1 MEKNLY
7 SLTSP
12 QNNIWLVENFYT
24 DKTINIVSGTFTIK
38 TGFILDVAKKT
49 INKFVELNDATRLK
63 FIQTDSGISQ
73 YLEDYK
79 PFDVRSID
87 ISGLSNDE
95 CYALKQELINE
106 PIDISVNPFNFILL
120 DRKDGYGEF
129 LLKTH
134 HLISDAWSVSK
145 MGTALA
151 TIYENILNNNLDME
165 KEPSYIDFIL
175 EEQQYLNSDKY
186 IKDGE
191 FWSNYLQ
198 DLTEPCYL
206 KQKDNLSTNAKRF
219 HKFLSKEFS
228 DKINSFCRENRLSIY
243 SIFLSALA
251 IYVYRITG
259 NTDIVIGTPVLNRAN
274 FKQKQMQGMFVSTVP
289 VRLKLHNNLLFK
301 EVCAQTALNSMQIF
315 KHQKY
320 PYREI
325 VKSAK
330 VSNGENLFNLAFS
343 YQNARA
349 DIDLNKYNIEWL
361 CSRRIRI
368 PCSRFK

>member
-151 TIYENILNNNLDME
+151 TIYENILNNNLDLE
-165 KEPSYIDFIL
+165 KETSYI
-175 EEQQYLNSDKY
+175 
-186 IKDGE
+186 
-191 FWSNYLQ
+191 
-198 DLTEPCYL
+198 
-206 KQKDNLSTNAKRF
+206 
-219 HKFLSKEFS
+219 
-228 DKINSFCRENRLSIY
+228 
-243 SIFLSALA
+243 
-251 IYVYRITG
+251 
-259 NTDIVIGTPVLNRAN
+259 
-274 FKQKQMQGMFVSTVP
+274 
-289 VRLKLHNNLLFK
+289 
-301 EVCAQTALNSMQIF
+301 
-315 KHQKY
+315 
-320 PYREI
+320 
-325 VKSAK
+325 
-330 VSNGENLFNLAFS
+330 
-343 YQNARA
+343 
-349 DIDLNKYNIEWL
+349 
-361 CSRRIRI
+361 
-368 PCSRFK
+368 